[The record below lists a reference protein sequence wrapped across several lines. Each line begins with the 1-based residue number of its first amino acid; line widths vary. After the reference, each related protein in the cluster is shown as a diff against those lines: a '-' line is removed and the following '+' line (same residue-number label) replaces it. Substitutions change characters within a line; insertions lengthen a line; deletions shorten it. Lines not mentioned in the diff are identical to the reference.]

1 MVSVKPHN
9 KVAVTQ
15 FDNPSAVAFLVAHI
29 NYSINVGLGING
41 GQVHGVSLSA
51 VGLRFVGFIIHTE
64 KSGTH
69 VLQKE
74 FSGGDELYVA
84 ESPLKSG
91 LINHSPRQSM
101 TI

>member
-51 VGLRFVGFIIHTE
+51 VGLRFVRFIIHTCY
-64 KSGTH
+64 KKNLVGATNGMQ
-69 VLQKE
+69 QKAR
-74 FSGGDELYVA
+74 SSAG
-84 ESPLKSG
+84 
-91 LINHSPRQSM
+91 
-101 TI
+101 